1 MQPLHVTATCTFHYS
16 AISNPRAT
24 SQERIALIVPARASA
39 NAHCSFS
46 TNMARLHGVIVL
58 RSRLI
63 PVRMEFLTPS
73 KNSQT
78 RQMQMATLKIPI
90 TQHDHIRGP
99 AHAPI
104 TLVEYG
110 DYECPHCA
118 LAYPIVSQVQL
129 SFSGRIRFVFRHF
142 PLTEVHPHAEIAAES
157 AEFAGAAGLFW
168 DMHDALFQNQSRL
181 SVTTIFLIGEELGL
195 PETALRNALETGQY
209 RNRVH
214 RDLWA
219 AYAAA

>member
-1 MQPLHVTATCTFHYS
+1 
-16 AISNPRAT
+16 
-24 SQERIALIVPARASA
+24 
-39 NAHCSFS
+39 
-46 TNMARLHGVIVL
+46 
-58 RSRLI
+58 
-63 PVRMEFLTPS
+63 
-73 KNSQT
+73 
-78 RQMQMATLKIPI
+78 MQMATLKIPI

-118 LAYPIVSQVQL
+118 LAYHIVNQVQL
-129 SFSGRIRFVFRHF
+129 SFIRFVFRHF

-195 PETALRNALETGQY
+195 PETALRGMPLRRASTEITY
-209 RNRVH
+209 TAT
-214 RDLWA
+214 LWA